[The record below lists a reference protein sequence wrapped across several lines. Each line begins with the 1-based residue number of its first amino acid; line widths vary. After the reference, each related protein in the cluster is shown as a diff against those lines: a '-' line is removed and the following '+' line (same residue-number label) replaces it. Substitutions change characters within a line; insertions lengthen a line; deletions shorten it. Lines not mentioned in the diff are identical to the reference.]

1 MSRFMRGEVGVLPIP
16 LQRNENLISACPCGG
31 IGRRVGLKIQS
42 GFTLGASSSLAKGNF
57 KRLTCGG
64 SFFSGFIILRKWR
77 GETKSSLPRRIKIDK
92 EKEPQRTLFIFLI

>member
-1 MSRFMRGEVGVLPIP
+1 MSRFMRGEVDVLPIP

-57 KRLTCGG
+57 KKTFLFGK
-64 SFFSGFIILRKWR
+64 SFFYSNNNQLK
-77 GETKSSLPRRIKIDK
+77 LNN
-92 EKEPQRTLFIFLI
+92 QIFLKNSISLDSTIY